1 MPTKGNVSLDIEQ
14 AVLAA
19 LTKEPQLT
27 IDIVKKSGMSKS
39 SVENHLHR
47 LAKCNKVNRIKITSL
62 KGRFGYS
69 FRWQKK
75 VTVT

>member
-1 MPTKGNVSLDIEQ
+1 MPTKGEVSLDIEQ

-19 LTKEPQLT
+19 LTKDPQLT

-47 LAKCNKVNRIKITSL
+47 LAKLNKAKRIKTISP
-62 KGRFGYS
+62 GRRFGYS
-69 FRWQKK
+69 FRWQKVK
-75 VTVT
+75 V